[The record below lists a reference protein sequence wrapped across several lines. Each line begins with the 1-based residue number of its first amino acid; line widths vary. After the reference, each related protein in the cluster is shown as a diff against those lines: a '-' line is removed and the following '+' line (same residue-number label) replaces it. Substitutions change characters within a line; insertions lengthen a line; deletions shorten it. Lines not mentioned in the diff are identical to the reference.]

1 MHASASNTP
10 TYQEALSE
18 LLLSIRE
25 TSEAAAACIGQIQQQ
40 YGAKSA
46 YLAAYAILV
55 LKLQQDEQGRI
66 PRLQDLTTYTFH
78 DELKDDAHAMALYTQ
93 AAIAFL
99 PALGTSA

>member
-1 MHASASNTP
+1 VNPLSSNTP

-25 TSEAAAACIGQIQQQ
+25 TSEAAATCVRQIQQQ

-55 LKLQQDEQGRI
+55 LKLQQDEHGRI

-78 DELKDDAHAMALYTQ
+78 DELKDNDHAMALYTQ
-93 AAIAFL
+93 AAIALL
-99 PALGTSA
+99 PALGSNA